1 MSILTYLK
9 IAAIALLAAAL
20 FGGGWYVNG
29 ERWTVKYD
37 GLVTQDAQAS
47 EKARIDAD
55 TANAQIAAVYQT
67 KLTTTEQN
75 YESSLASGRAASAR
89 LIASLRN
96 YAHQHSGSPVPGS
109 AAAPGGADAAG
120 TSDSNDSSIASAA
133 GLAIEACTKAAAE
146 LTALQAERA
155 SLNSITITGH
165 KAN

>member
-1 MSILTYLK
+1 MSLYLRL
-9 IAAIALLAAAL
+9 AMYAIFAAAL
-20 FGGGWYVNG
+20 FGGGWAVNG
-29 ERWTVKYD
+29 WRLSAQIAEIK
-37 GLVTQDAQAS
+37 TQDAQAS

-96 YAHQHSGSPVPGS
+96 YAHQHGSSPVPAGS
-109 AAAPGGADAAG
+109 AAPGGADAAG

-146 LTALQAERA
+146 LTGLQAERA
-155 SLNSITITGH
+155 SLNTITITGTR
-165 KAN
+165 K